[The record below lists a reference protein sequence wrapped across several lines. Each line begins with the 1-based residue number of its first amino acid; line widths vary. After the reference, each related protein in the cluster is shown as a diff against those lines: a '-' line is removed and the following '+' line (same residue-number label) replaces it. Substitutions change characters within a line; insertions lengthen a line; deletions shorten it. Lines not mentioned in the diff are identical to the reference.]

1 MKFVVPLVLFGL
13 FWSAIVGAA
22 DVLIG
27 GSMLS
32 SLQALSFER
41 TSGTITQSGVVRHE
55 DSDGDTYSVD
65 IRYTYDVDG
74 TRHEGARYSY
84 SVVSSSDR
92 SWADLIVAAY
102 PVGATRDVHFNPG
115 QPSDSVLRPEVDG
128 STLMM
133 LMFLTPFN
141 AVMVGIWSFVG
152 LAIFWLRHNG
162 ARSPLPTFQRDGATH
177 VRLSHL
183 TWPVV
188 GVIGVGGASL
198 VGIFLIGFG
207 TGFHPEADQ
216 MVVCWIIVVLVGV
229 HVALGRRRQER
240 AGCFD
245 FIVDQ
250 RFVSFPQVAGEPARL
265 QLRKSDVADIE
276 MKLTGHDDDTP
287 QYDILVRKRDGE
299 AHKLV
304 AWSGEE
310 TSQEI
315 VAWLRLQLRGGHRV

>member
-1 MKFVVPLVLFGL
+1 MKFLVPLVLFGL
-13 FWSAIVGAA
+13 FWTAIVGVA
-22 DVLIG
+22 DVMIG
-27 GSMLS
+27 GSMVS
-32 SLQALSFER
+32 SLKALAFER
-41 TSGTITQSGVVRHE
+41 TTGTITHSEVIRHE
-55 DSDGDTYSVD
+55 DSDGDTYGVD
-65 IRYTYDVDG
+65 IRYTYHVEG
-74 TRHEGARYSY
+74 NRHEGTRYSY
-84 SVVSSSDR
+84 SVVSSSER
-92 SWADLIVAAY
+92 SWADKIVADH
-102 PVGATRDVHFNPG
+102 PVGSTRDVRYSRHE
-115 QPSDSVLRPEVDG
+115 PSDSVLNPGIDG

-162 ARSPLPTFQRDGATH
+162 ARSPLPTFRRAGATH
-177 VRLSHL
+177 IRLSHL

-188 GVIGVGGASL
+188 GVIGVGGASV

-207 TGFHPEADQ
+207 TGFHPEVDQ
-216 MVVCWIIVVLVGV
+216 MVVCWIIVLLVGV

-245 FIVDQ
+245 FIVDE

-287 QYDILVRKRDGE
+287 QYDILLRKRDGGT
-299 AHKLV
+299 HKLV

-315 VAWLRLQLRGGHRV
+315 VSWLRLQLRGGR